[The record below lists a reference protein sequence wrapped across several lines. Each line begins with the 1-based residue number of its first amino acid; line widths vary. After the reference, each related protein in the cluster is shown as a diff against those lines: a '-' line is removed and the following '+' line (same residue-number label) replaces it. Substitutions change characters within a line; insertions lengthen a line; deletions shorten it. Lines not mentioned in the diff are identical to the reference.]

1 MKRSKNVFWGVL
13 FLLGAV
19 TAIVGGMG
27 LIKGIGF
34 WTILFGIV
42 LFGIFIEGLVRR
54 SFGQILFS
62 AAFLVILVGKVMGGL
77 PISVW
82 LVLGAALMGTI
93 GLNILFPRKYRH
105 MHYIASQSGQSF
117 NEEEYNKVIEGDGG
131 EVVNGEVTFGS
142 SSKYITSQCLKKA
155 NLEVSFGAMSVYYD
169 NAVLRDNSAATS
181 LEVAFG
187 KLELYIPQN
196 WKVVTN
202 VTSSFGHVEEIGS
215 FNPDGI
221 NTLILVGEVSFGCLE
236 IHYI

>member
-1 MKRSKNVFWGVL
+1 MKRSKNVCWGVL

-19 TAIVGGMG
+19 AAIVGGMG
-27 LIKGIGF
+27 LIEGIGF

-42 LFGIFIEGLVRR
+42 LAGIFIEGLVRG

-82 LVLGAALMGTI
+82 LVLGAALLGTI

-105 MHYIASQSGQSF
+105 MHYIASQSF
-117 NEEEYNKVIEGDGG
+117 NREEYNQVIEGDGG
-131 EVVNGEVTFGS
+131 EVVNCEVAFGS

-169 NAVLRDNSAATS
+169 NAVLWDNSAAAS

-187 KLELYIPQN
+187 ELELYIPQN

-221 NTLILVGEVSFGCLE
+221 NMLILVGEVSFGSLK